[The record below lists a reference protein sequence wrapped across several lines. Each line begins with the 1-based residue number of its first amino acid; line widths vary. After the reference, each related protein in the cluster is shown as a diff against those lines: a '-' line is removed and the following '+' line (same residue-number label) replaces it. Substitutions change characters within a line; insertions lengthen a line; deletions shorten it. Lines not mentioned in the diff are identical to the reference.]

1 MRKLI
6 AAEYCRYSSSAQD
19 DGYSIEAQQK
29 AISNF
34 ALSNGYDIQYS
45 YIDRAKSGTNVHHR
59 PQFLQMIEDAQ
70 KGLFDVVIVH
80 KLDRFSRNRFDSIKC
95 RNFLSINGV
104 KLISVLENYGE
115 GAEAE
120 LMWGINETFNEFYSH
135 NLSREVRKGMDVL
148 ASKGLHTGGSPPL
161 AFDVVDKKLVI
172 NEAEAEIV
180 RLIFDMY
187 GNQKYTYNDMAKELN
202 ARGYK
207 TKSGNEFSASSF
219 NSILTQRKYIG
230 EYVYNRR
237 VSKSLTGKY
246 NSHANK
252 PEDEIVRIPGAV
264 PRIIDDET
272 WGKVQARLNQNK
284 RKVGS
289 YKSKSGYLLSGLIV
303 CGECGYHYQGNSRK
317 GGSGTIYSSYRC
329 GKKQNHKIGCGNK
342 EIEKNKLENFVI
354 EQLQNYLFSDEAIN
368 EIAHQVN
375 EYNKTIAKTNNDDL
389 ILFQKQM
396 KQIEKQIANITKAIA
411 RGVDEDIMI
420 DKINELN
427 QSKKDLQKRIDEAV
441 LEELPTVSKSD
452 IKQALSA
459 FSTYLKENNT
469 IECKRFI
476 DNYIDKIVVHKDK
489 VEIVLKV
496 ASSNFNT
503 SESDNDSGALH
514 ITIVVS
520 REELQKYPKQ
530 RRKLSP
536 AIRLGGNFS
545 VSYEIVLKNT
555 HSK

>member
-1 MRKLI
+1 MKKII

-19 DGYSIEAQQK
+19 DGYSIEAQQR

-34 ALSNGYDIQYS
+34 ASSNNYEIQYS
-45 YIDRAKSGTNVHHR
+45 YIDRAKSGTNVRHR
-59 PQFLQMIEDAQ
+59 DQFKQMLKDAEQ
-70 KGLFDVVIVH
+70 GLFDVVIVH
-80 KLDRFSRNRFDSIKC
+80 KLDRFSRNRYESMKY
-95 RNFLSINGV
+95 RNFLTINGIR
-104 KLISVLENYGE
+104 LISVLENFGD

-120 LMWGINETFNEFYSH
+120 LMWGINESYNEFYVR
-135 NLSREVRKGMDVL
+135 NLSREVRKGMSVL
-148 ASKGLHTGGSPPL
+148 ASRGLHTGGSPPL
-161 AFDVVDKKLVI
+161 GYDVVDKKLAI
-172 NEAEAEIV
+172 NESEAEIV
-180 RLIFDMY
+180 RLIFEMY
-187 GNQKYTYNDMAKELN
+187 ANKYTYNDMAKELN
-202 ARGYK
+202 ARGYT
-207 TKSGNEFSASSF
+207 TKSDNEFSASSF

-237 VSKSLTGKY
+237 VAKSLTGKY

-252 PEDEIVRIPGAV
+252 PEDEIVRIPNSV

-272 WGKVQARLNQNK
+272 FNKVQARLNQNK
-284 RKVGS
+284 RKIGT
-289 YKSKSGYLLSGLIV
+289 YKSKSNYLLSGLIV
-303 CGECGYHYQGNSRK
+303 CAECGQHYQGNSRK
-317 GGSGTIYSSYRC
+317 GGSGTVYSSYRC
-329 GKKQNHKIGCGNK
+329 GKKQNHKIGCNNK

-375 EYNKTIAKTNNDDL
+375 EYNKTVAKTNNQDL

-396 KQIEKQIANITKAIA
+396 KQIDKQIANITKAIA

-420 DKINELN
+420 DQINNLN

-441 LEELPTVSKSD
+441 LEEFPTVSKKD
-452 IKQALSA
+452 IKEALSM
-459 FSTYLKENNT
+459 FSTYIKENNT

-476 DNYIDKIVVHKDK
+476 DNYIDKIVVHRDK
-489 VEIVLKV
+489 VELVLKI

-514 ITIVVS
+514 ITIVIS

-530 RRKLSP
+530 RRRLSP
-536 AIRLGGNFS
+536 IRLGDSFS
-545 VSYEIVLKNT
+545 VSYEIVLKHT
-555 HSK
+555 HC

>member
-1 MRKLI
+1 MNKII
-6 AAEYCRYSSSAQD
+6 AAEYCRYSSNAQD
-19 DGYSIEAQQK
+19 DGYSIEAQQAK
-29 AISNF
+29 ISDF
-34 ALSNGYDIQYS
+34 ALSNGYDVQYS
-45 YIDRAKSGTNVHHR
+45 YIDRAKTGTNANR
-59 PQFLQMIEDAQ
+59 PEFQRMMKDA
-70 KGLFDVVIVH
+70 KAGLFDVIIIH
-80 KLDRFSRNRFDSIKC
+80 KIDRFSRNRYDFAVYEAH
-95 RNFLSINGV
+95 LSMCGV
-104 KLISVLENYGE
+104 KLISVTENFGE
-115 GAEAE
+115 GVEADLMKGFHE
-120 LMWGINETFNEFYSH
+120 LFADYYSK
-135 NLSREVRKGMDVL
+135 NLSREVRKSLDII
-148 ASKGLHTGGSPPL
+148 SKKGLHCGGVAPL
-161 AFDVVDKKLVI
+161 GYDVVDKKLAI
-172 NEAEAEIV
+172 NESEAEIV

-187 GNQKYTYNDMAKELN
+187 GNKKYTYNDMAKELN

-237 VSKSLTGKY
+237 VAKSLTGKY

-264 PRIIDDET
+264 PRIIDNET

-284 RKVGS
+284 RKVGT
-289 YKSKSGYLLSGLIV
+289 YKSKSNYLLSGLIV

-354 EQLQNYLFSDEAIN
+354 EQLQNYLFSNEAID

-375 EYNKTIAKTNNDDL
+375 EYNKIAAKTNNDDL
-389 ILFQKQM
+389 ILFQKQL
-396 KQIEKQIANITKAIA
+396 KQIDKQIANITKAIA

-441 LEELPTVSKSD
+441 LEKLPTVSKDD
-452 IKQALSA
+452 IRQALSA

>member
-1 MRKLI
+1 MSKVII

-29 AISNF
+29 AIANF
-34 ALSNGYDIQYS
+34 ALSNGYDVQYS
-45 YIDRAKSGTNVHHR
+45 YIDRAKSGTNVRHR
-59 PQFLQMIEDAQ
+59 TQFQQMMKDAEQ
-70 KGLFDVVIVH
+70 GLFDVVIVH
-80 KLDRFSRNRFDSIKC
+80 KLDRFSRNRYDSIKY
-95 RNFLSINGV
+95 RNFLTINGV
-104 KLISVLENYGE
+104 RLISVLENFGE
-115 GAEAE
+115 SAEAE
-120 LMWGINETFNEFYSH
+120 LMWGINETYNEFYSR
-135 NLSREVRKGMDVL
+135 NLAREVRKGLQVL
-148 ASKGLHTGGSPPL
+148 SSKGLHTGGSPPL
-161 AFDVVDKKLVI
+161 GYDVVDKKLAI
-172 NEAEAEIV
+172 NEAEAEVV
-180 RLIFDMY
+180 RLIFSMY
-187 GNQKYTYNDMAKELN
+187 SQKYTYNDMAKELN

-237 VSKSLTGKY
+237 VAKSLTGKY

-264 PRIIDDET
+264 PRIIDNET

-284 RKVGS
+284 RKVGA
-289 YKSKSGYLLSGLIV
+289 YKSKSNYLLSGLIV
-303 CGECGYHYQGNSRK
+303 CGECGFHYQGNSRK

-329 GKKQNHKIGCGNK
+329 GRKQNHKIGCGNS
-342 EIEKNKLENFVI
+342 ELEKNKLENFVI
-354 EQLQNYLFSDEAIN
+354 EQLQNYLFSNEAID

-375 EYNKTIAKTNNDDL
+375 EYNKIAAKTNNADL

-396 KQIEKQIANITKAIA
+396 KQIEKQIANITKAIV
-411 RGVDEDIMI
+411 RGVDEEIMI

-514 ITIVVS
+514 ITIVIT

>member
-1 MRKLI
+1 MNKII

-29 AISNF
+29 AIANF
-34 ALSNGYDIQYS
+34 AVSNDYDVQYS
-45 YIDRAKSGTNVHHR
+45 YIDRAKTGTNANR
-59 PQFLQMIEDAQ
+59 PEFQRMMKDA
-70 KGLFDVVIVH
+70 KAGMFDVIIIH
-80 KLDRFSRNRFDSIKC
+80 KIDRFSRNRYDFAVYEAH
-95 RNFLSINGV
+95 LSMCGV
-104 KLISVLENYGE
+104 KLISVTENFGE
-115 GAEAE
+115 GVEADLMKGFHE
-120 LMWGINETFNEFYSH
+120 LFADYYSK
-135 NLSREVRKGMDVL
+135 NLSREVRKSLDII
-148 ASKGLHTGGSPPL
+148 SSQGLHCGGSPPL
-161 AFDVVDKKLVI
+161 GYDVVDKKLAI

-187 GNQKYTYNDMAKELN
+187 SKKYTYNDMAKELN

-230 EYVYNRR
+230 EYIYNRR

-252 PEDEIVRIPGAV
+252 PEDEIVRIPNAV

-272 WGKVQARLNQNK
+272 FNKVQARLNQNK
-284 RKVGS
+284 RKVGT
-289 YKSKSGYLLSGLIV
+289 YKSKSSYLLSGLIV
-303 CGECGYHYQGNSRK
+303 CGDCGFHYQGNSRK

-329 GKKQNHKIGCGNK
+329 GRKQNHKIGCGNR

-375 EYNKTIAKTNNDDL
+375 EYNKTVAKTNNDDL

-396 KQIEKQIANITKAIA
+396 KQIDKQITNITKAIKN
-411 RGVDEDIMI
+411 GVDEDIMI
-420 DKINELN
+420 GEINGLN
-427 QSKKDLQKRIDEAV
+427 QSKKDLQERIDEAV

-459 FSTYLKENNT
+459 FSTYIKENNT
-469 IECKRFI
+469 LECKRFI
-476 DNYIDKIVVHKDK
+476 DNYIDKIVVYRDK

-496 ASSNFNT
+496 ASNNFNT

-530 RRKLSP
+530 RRRLSP

-545 VSYEIVLKNT
+545 VSYKIVLKDT
-555 HSK
+555 H